1 MSDFNPDI
9 STLQDRL
16 LKWKSRHSK
25 VTWIGII
32 LNLLIALP
40 FFFIPE
46 WSMNLLNIPPVDP
59 IWSRVGA
66 MLLVIITAFYVP
78 MTIDIDR
85 YRPFCWLSIFPS
97 RTFGGLY
104 FLIAV
109 AFFQYAPG
117 FLTMAF
123 LDLVIAILWLF
134 IMLRIVSYENRILAH
149 EALS

>member
-9 STLQDRL
+9 TTLTHRL
-16 LKWKSRHSK
+16 AKWKARHSL

-32 LNLLIALP
+32 LNLVLAIP
-40 FFFIPE
+40 FFFVPDWAME
-46 WSMNLLNIPPVDP
+46 LLQIPPVDP

-66 MLLVIITAFYVP
+66 MLLVIITVFYVP

-104 FLIAV
+104 FLTAVV
-109 AFFQYAPG
+109 AFGYAPG
-117 FLTMAF
+117 FLTIAL
-123 LDLVIAILWLF
+123 LDIFIAIAWLYCM
-134 IMLRIVSYENRILAH
+134 IRIVSLENSIFAKGQYT
-149 EALS
+149 